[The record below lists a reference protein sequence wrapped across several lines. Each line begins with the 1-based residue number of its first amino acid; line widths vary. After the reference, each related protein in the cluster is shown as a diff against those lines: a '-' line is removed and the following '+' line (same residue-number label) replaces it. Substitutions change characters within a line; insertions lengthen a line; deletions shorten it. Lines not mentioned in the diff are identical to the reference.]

1 MAWTKTED
9 GSIVDDSGKVI
20 YFSTQRFIDDI
31 CIGNC
36 CFICGAAPDTRP
48 FNDEH
53 VFPKW
58 LLKRYDLFART
69 IGLPNGRLVRY
80 DRHTVPCCEECNTL
94 MGRKIEQ
101 PMSAALDGGPDSV
114 QNFLVSGGGLKLFVW
129 MGLIY
134 LKLHLKN
141 KTNRKV
147 LDPRVDAGMIADDY
161 DWYLLHH
168 IHTVV
173 RCFYI
178 DTTIEKEV
186 FGSLM
191 VLPVRTEG
199 SPDEFDFGDLH
210 TAQTMMLRLGRTAI
224 FVVFDDSTGA
234 LSYFQNN
241 MLDKITGPIS
251 ELQAREIMVEFAM
264 LNLHLKERPIYQ
276 SLCDTGKEEHTII
289 ATLAEKPE
297 LNGWDFEARGR
308 LMWNAIGHSWSNFP
322 HIGSTEEE
330 VKKVVLTGN
339 FSVLLDDNADFILG
353 NAKPWDVPP
362 N

>member
-1 MAWTKTED
+1 MTWTKTDD

-36 CFICGAAPDTRP
+36 CLICGADPATKP

-69 IGLPNGRLVRY
+69 ITLPNGRPVRY

-94 MGRKIEQ
+94 MGREIEE
-101 PMSAALDGGPDSV
+101 PISAALDGSPHSV
-114 QNFLVSGGGLKLFVW
+114 QDFVASGKGLHLFVW

-147 LDPRVDAGMIADDY
+147 LDPRVQAGMIADDY

-168 IHTVV
+168 LHTVI

-178 DTTIEKEV
+178 PTTIEPEV
-186 FGSLM
+186 IGSLM
-191 VLPVRTEG
+191 VYPVRVEG
-199 SPDEFDFGDLH
+199 SLDEFDFGDLH
-210 TAQTMMLRLGRTAI
+210 ASQTMMLRLGRTAI
-224 FVVFDDSTGA
+224 FVVFDDSKGA
-234 LSYFQNN
+234 LAYIQNN
-241 MLDKITGPIS
+241 MLPKITGPIS

-264 LNLHLKERPIYQ
+264 LNSHLKDRPIYQ
-276 SLCDTGKEEHTII
+276 SLCDIATEEHTII
-289 ATLAEKPE
+289 ARLSERPE
-297 LNGWDFEARGR
+297 LEGWDFEARGQ
-308 LMWNAIGHSWSNFP
+308 LMWNAIGHAWSTLP
-322 HIGSTEEE
+322 SLGSTEEE
-330 VKKVVLTGN
+330 AKNAVLTGN
-339 FSVLLDDNADFILG
+339 ISVLWDDNGDFILG
-353 NAKPWDVPP
+353 DAKP
-362 N
+362 